1 MLQAWRCYIGQNM
14 SGYAVA
20 SMSDCVC
27 CTHCWKS
34 LGEGALWKKR

>member
-1 MLQAWRCYIGQNM
+1 MLQAALTARQTH